1 MHLELWQWAL
11 GAFGAFLGGLS
22 KTGIP
27 GLGILN
33 VAIFALVFPARESVG
48 LVLVILIC
56 GDLVA
61 VTAYRRD
68 ASWSHLLRL
77 FPWAAAG
84 VVLGY
89 VALGRVDDIQMRH
102 LIGVILLC
110 LVVFQYFRSRRAAP
124 AGSDVPPP
132 APWLAP
138 LAGITA
144 GFTTMV
150 ANAAGPVMVLYLL
163 AMRLPKILFIGTAAW
178 YFLSLNLFK
187 VPFSASLGLIN
198 VSSLGVSLLLGPFAM
213 LGAFIGRPI
222 AERLN
227 QRLFELIALALT
239 FGAALLM
246 VR

>member
-11 GAFGAFLGGLS
+11 GALGAFLVGLS

-56 GDLVA
+56 GDMVA
-61 VTAYRRD
+61 VATYRRD

-89 VALGRVDDIQMRH
+89 FALGRVDDIQMRH
-102 LIGVILLC
+102 LIGFILLG
-110 LVVFQYFRSRRAAP
+110 LVAFQYIRSRRP
-124 AGSDVPPP
+124 ASLDAEAPPP
-132 APWLAP
+132 PWLAP
-138 LAGITA
+138 IAGITA

-178 YFLSLNLFK
+178 YFLLLNFFK

-198 VSSLGVSLLLGPFAM
+198 PSSLGVSLLLGPFAM
-213 LGAFIGRPI
+213 IGALVGRPI

-227 QRLFELIALALT
+227 QRLFELIALAFT

-246 VR
+246 IR